1 MEYYDDYLRG
11 GDPSYDQDATAG
23 EYSFGGGTAQD
34 LAVGAGYPDRSA
46 TAPGAIGRSESQPFG
61 ASKSEYSLFSASR
74 VHAVLTESWPPGPYD
89 AYSKPSC

>member
-11 GDPSYDQDATAG
+11 GDPSYSHDTTSG

-34 LAVGAGYPDRSA
+34 LGVGAGYPDRSA

-61 ASKSEYSLFSASR
+61 ASQSEYQAR
-74 VHAVLTESWPPGPYD
+74 DCPGESC
-89 AYSKPSC
+89 AN